1 MLKLL
6 KSLELQSGLKQETEG
21 ILRVIFDLFEYSE
34 EERDSIF
41 SKKKKL
47 FGFI

>member
-1 MLKLL
+1 MKLL
-6 KSLELQSGLKQETEG
+6 KSFEIQSELKAESRD
-21 ILRVIFDLFEYSE
+21 IMRVLFDLFEYSE

-41 SKKKKL
+41 MKKKKL